1 MPAEQGVH
9 TLNRKASRTWSPL
22 TLYALSSP
30 NLNGSSVSYSPAPH
44 GGTHSPA
51 EQAYDSSGRTPPVPQ
66 SNNVGISSAI
76 APVINK
82 IVPNKMS
89 FFIFMSQKN
98 GTYILPIFKLSGTVL
113 PVNRKKK
120 SPLLPQ
126 EPAQ

>member
-1 MPAEQGVH
+1 M
-9 TLNRKASRTWSPL
+9 
-22 TLYALSSP
+22 
-30 NLNGSSVSYSPAPH
+30 LNGSTLSYAPTPH
-44 GGTHSPA
+44 GGTQLSV
-51 EQAYDSSGRTPPVPQ
+51 EQVYDSRGRTPPVPQ
-66 SNNVGISSAI
+66 VNKVGMSSAI

-98 GTYILPIFKLSGTVL
+98 GTYILPIFKLSETVL

>member
-1 MPAEQGVH
+1 MPAKQGVH
-9 TLNRKASRTWSPL
+9 SLNRKASLTWIPL
-22 TLYALSSP
+22 LYALSSP
-30 NLNGSSVSYSPAPH
+30 MLNGSTLSYSPTPH
-44 GGTHSPA
+44 GGTQVSS
-51 EQAYDSSGRTPPVPQ
+51 EQVYDSSGRTFPGPQ
-66 SNNVGISSAI
+66 LNKVGMSSAI

-98 GTYILPIFKLSGTVL
+98 GTYILPIFKLSETVL